1 MFSNPRDPRAARL
14 APAYGLAI
22 VILIVVASP
31 VAASE
36 IMAAVPSK
44 SAPPA
49 LIKPPARERQSGGG
63 CQNGHCAAGKQH
75 HRHADRCEG
84 RCANGNCG
92 KPGCP
97 AQCPVRPDRF
107 GFYGTQWR
115 VWPGQGVV
123 QASFT
128 DAATP
133 VRPPKSE
140 IPDVAEESPRSAPEL
155 LTEQESGEE
164 ESGEEESR
172 EEESRQERPAAEPL
186 PPAKAPAPPA
196 QQPAQQQG
204 SEPLESP
211 FADEPA
217 AEPDVKKPA
226 DKKPAL
232 EKPAAPAAEENLFD
246 EASHRRRRHELL
258 ASLQQSAM
266 RSELARQE
274 ALRQHARQIQPNAIK
289 GVPPSGEMTPPS
301 AVRTVAHEEPV
312 TPSEPTPRVNP
323 LR

>member
-63 CQNGHCAAGKQH
+63 CQNEHCAAGKQH

-155 LTEQESGEE
+155 LTEQ

>member
-1 MFSNPRDPRAARL
+1 MFWNSRDRLARL
-14 APAYGLAI
+14 SPACGLAI
-22 VILIVVASP
+22 IMLLGAARP

-36 IMAAVPSK
+36 IMAAVPPGA
-44 SAPPA
+44 APPA
-49 LIKPPARERQSGGG
+49 PTKSHAGERQTGGNCQSGQCGRS
-63 CQNGHCAAGKQH
+63 KQH
-75 HRHADRCEG
+75 QPHGDRCEG

-128 DAATP
+128 EAATP

-140 IPDVAEESPRSAPEL
+140 IPGADEESPQSAAEVPAD
-155 LTEQESGEE
+155 E
-164 ESGEEESR
+164 ESRDEESR
-172 EEESRQERPAAEPL
+172 EDMPAAEPL
-186 PPAKAPAPPA
+186 PSPKAPAAPPV
-196 QQPAQQQG
+196 QPPVKKKDA
-204 SEPLESP
+204 EPLESP

-217 AEPDVKKPA
+217 AEPDVQKPA
-226 DKKPAL
+226 AEEPAL
-232 EKPAAPAAEENLFD
+232 EKPATPAAEENLFD

-274 ALRQHARQIQPNAIK
+274 ALRQQARQTQSGAMT
-289 GVPPSGEMTPPS
+289 GLPPAGETATPS

-312 TPSEPTPRVNP
+312 PPSEPPRGNP

>member
-164 ESGEEESR
+164 ESR

>member
-164 ESGEEESR
+164 ESR

-289 GVPPSGEMTPPS
+289 GVPQSGEMTPPS

>member
-164 ESGEEESR
+164 ESR
-172 EEESRQERPAAEPL
+172 EEELRQERPAAEPL

>member
-1 MFSNPRDPRAARL
+1 MCSHPRDLRAIRL
-14 APAYGLAI
+14 SPAFGLAI
-22 VILIVVASP
+22 VVVVAMARP

-36 IMAAVPSK
+36 LMAAVPPK
-44 SAPPA
+44 SAPPSRM
-49 LIKPPARERQSGGG
+49 KSVARERQHGSDCQSG
-63 CQNGHCAAGKQH
+63 QCAAGKQPPNH
-75 HRHADRCEG
+75 PGRCEG
-84 RCANGNCG
+84 HCANGGCG

-115 VWPGQGVV
+115 SWPGQGVV

-128 DAATP
+128 EAATP

-140 IPDVAEESPRSAPEL
+140 VPDADEESPQSAAELPADEGPQAEESRD
-155 LTEQESGEE
+155 EE
-164 ESGEEESR
+164 
-172 EEESRQERPAAEPL
+172 PAAELL
-186 PPAKAPAPPA
+186 PPAKFPAQPPAPKKD
-196 QQPAQQQG
+196 

-217 AEPDVKKPA
+217 ATPDVKKPA
-226 DKKPAL
+226 ATEPAT
-232 EKPAAPAAEENLFD
+232 EKPSTPAAEENLFD

-266 RSELARQE
+266 RTELARQE
-274 ALRQHARQIQPNAIK
+274 ALRQRGHQARP
-289 GVPPSGEMTPPS
+289 GVPSGLPETPADPAPSGI
-301 AVRTVAHEEPV
+301 RTVAHEEPV
-312 TPSEPTPRVNP
+312 APPAMPPQRINP

>member
-164 ESGEEESR
+164 ESR
-172 EEESRQERPAAEPL
+172 EEELRQERPAAEPL

-196 QQPAQQQG
+196 QQPAQQPG
-204 SEPLESP
+204 SEPHESP

-274 ALRQHARQIQPNAIK
+274 AL
-289 GVPPSGEMTPPS
+289 
-301 AVRTVAHEEPV
+301 
-312 TPSEPTPRVNP
+312 
-323 LR
+323 